1 MIIRTMANHLAVS
14 MLYVTAMTG
23 TVGRN
28 LDTLSA
34 VLPVVVKA
42 RMAFDFEISATWW
55 RKEE

>member
-1 MIIRTMANHLAVS
+1 MANHLAVS